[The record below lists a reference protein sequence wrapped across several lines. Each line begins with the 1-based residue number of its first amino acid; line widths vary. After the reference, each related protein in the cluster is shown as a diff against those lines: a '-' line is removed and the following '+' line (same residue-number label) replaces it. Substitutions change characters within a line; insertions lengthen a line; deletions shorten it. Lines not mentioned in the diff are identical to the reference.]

1 MSARLTEDFNTLS
14 ATLPQPFH
22 LSVPLLKYWEG
33 SPVTYVCRRRS
44 SSPVSPEGVY
54 WSVGFEII
62 DETARA
68 DLEKRGG
75 KVLELTELSDDL
87 D

>member
-1 MSARLTEDFNTLS
+1 MLDFNTLS
-14 ATLPQPFH
+14 ATLPPPFH

-44 SSPVSPEGVY
+44 SSPVSPDGVY

-62 DETARA
+62 DEDARA
-68 DLEKRGG
+68 DLVKRGG